1 MRLDGRKSPG
11 LLMPGDSLKQVQ
23 DAVDELMELRGH
35 DDALQEVAEAIK
47 ALSDSYES
55 MMREANLRLPY

>member
-1 MRLDGRKSPG
+1 MQ
-11 LLMPGDSLKQVQ
+11 GDSLKQVP

-35 DDALQEVAEAIK
+35 DDALHEVAEAIK

>member
-1 MRLDGRKSPG
+1 
-11 LLMPGDSLKQVQ
+11 MPGDSLKQVQ